1 MENPREIIDDKY
13 QAFIDNDSI
22 HMNYTK
28 LEYVYK
34 SYIGLLDKVDA
45 VSMLMNAD
53 ERAAISDRVT
63 FNGAA
68 FSVDRA

>member
-34 SYIGLLDKVDA
+34 TINEQVRDFA
-45 VSMLMNAD
+45 
-53 ERAAISDRVT
+53 
-63 FNGAA
+63 
-68 FSVDRA
+68 